1 MNVICKCGYQGE
13 EFVEYETNT
22 PTRQYIDYTRSYKT
36 VNKTTFGT
44 KTLNWAC
51 PKCGKVLVQQ
61 RGGLSYDMHEIDE
74 MKRRLWRN
82 SWKNERWLKASKL
95 PPGTY
100 EAKIVSARKVRNK
113 NRVSITLQLKND
125 VEIKESV

>member
-22 PTRQYIDYTRSYKT
+22 PTRQLIDYTRGYKT

-61 RGGLSYDMHEIDE
+61 RGGLSYDMHEYDE
-74 MKRRLWRN
+74 MKRRLWHN
-82 SWKNERWLKASKL
+82 SWKNERWLKEHTK
-95 PPGTY
+95 
-100 EAKIVSARKVRNK
+100 
-113 NRVSITLQLKND
+113 
-125 VEIKESV
+125 